1 MIKITINPHES
12 PIVSVFDQE
21 IIIIGSGTGSM
32 KADLILPDAAIQP
45 IHIKIVHKGLLC
57 QVINYANDPFAT
69 LNDLPF
75 GKKNIKDSGVL
86 QVGRHLIQI
95 ELKYIESAQ
104 DEEKIPSS
112 TNEPL
117 NVTLEGLL
125 EWQAVEKKASL
136 PPSSISENLL
146 KSSNFLPNPSRMAP
160 QEISKF
166 PFQEEANFLEQK
178 KWAKSQLEE
187 RELEDLMHEI
197 EQFGVKHFK
206 EDSLSTYLASE
217 KDSPSLFLQEKI
229 EVESLGNPAEESPFL
244 KEDTVDHFPTLP
256 HMLAPKNR
264 PEYQVGEF
272 DDEGENWNTEK
283 EETAVTGVKIEETKN
298 LIDWKFLTT
307 LVMTL
312 LFILGLVAGALYFN
326 ISAKNEI
333 EEMKAAE
340 GVADIAMALKYA
352 QIHYIKPQ
360 KKNWSDPEFIKKSLA
375 QVIPHDYPS
384 LTKIDQHGHLNETS
398 YSLRI
403 YTSTDFSQF
412 LVIAQPAPSVLQSLI
427 PKTAIVI
434 DSKLMQLRKVADM
447 KTLNRLLV
455 NSNNLDNSNAVEV
468 TNLVKQGKLIL
479 LSILAQKRK
488 ATDFSP
494 PKALTLIRPGAE
506 NYIYNAPRYYQ
517 LGETI
522 IKRAIH
528 LMQTPG
534 NVHELSRL
542 KQEMSLLSKM
552 SDMVLYF
559 SDGIQLTLEAQKAI
573 AAFTSQGSFL
583 TAYLKFNPEGMIV
596 SSHLIIDDESSP
608 KTFNDSSKIAS
619 STLPADYE
627 VLGELDP
634 NNPHALS
641 LHIHPLLAKLKHLRQ
656 SREEVLT
663 PLKNQMINLIN
674 ENSEHPTEE
683 FEKKA
688 KDLLQKYHHVDLE
701 QKHHLIQSILQLTEE
716 YPLMPVKEFKGYL
729 EKAGL
734 SHLKLNAIHH
744 DHPALLQKYREKIKQ
759 AENMSELATLVDAVT
774 SWLVIKNFSDLDELE
789 MDQKII
795 KNTLISQLNFLLFSS
810 HPRPLSLINNEEQAA
825 ALFKVLKFC
834 TLDTPDD
841 EKYYMEEL
849 EKIKKF

>member
-1 MIKITINPHES
+1 MIKITLNPHES
-12 PIVSVFDQE
+12 PIVSIFDQE
-21 IIIIGSGTGSM
+21 TIIIGSGTGSM
-32 KADLILPDAAIQP
+32 KADLILADAAIQP
-45 IHIKIVHKGLLC
+45 IHIKIVHKGQQC

-69 LNDLPF
+69 LNDVPF
-75 GKKNIKDSGVL
+75 GKKSIKDSGIL
-86 QVGRHLIQI
+86 QVGSHLIQI
-95 ELKYIESAQ
+95 ELKYVESVKE
-104 DEEKIPSS
+104 DDKTLSS
-112 TNEPL
+112 INEPL

-125 EWQAVEKKASL
+125 EWQALERKLPL
-136 PPSSISENLL
+136 PPSSISENSL
-146 KSSNFLPNPSRMAP
+146 KSSNFISNPSPMSP
-160 QEISKF
+160 QESSKF
-166 PFQEEANFLEQK
+166 PLQEEVSLLEQK

-197 EQFGVKHFK
+197 EQFGIKHFK
-206 EDSLSTYLASE
+206 EESLSTYLASE
-217 KDSPSLFLQEKI
+217 NDSSSLFLQ
-229 EVESLGNPAEESPFL
+229 
-244 KEDTVDHFPTLP
+244 EDTVDHFPTLP
-256 HMLAPKNR
+256 TMLAPKSR

-272 DDEGENWNTEK
+272 DDEGETWNTEK
-283 EETAVTGVKIEETKN
+283 EEAAVTGVKIEETKN

-384 LTKIDQHGHLNETS
+384 LTNIDQHGHLNETS

-479 LSILAQKRK
+479 LSTLAQKRK
-488 ATDFSP
+488 APDFSP
-494 PKALTLIRPGAE
+494 PKALILLRPGAE

-522 IKRAIH
+522 IKRAIQ

-542 KQEMSLLSKM
+542 KQEISLLSKM
-552 SDMVLYF
+552 SNMVLYF

-573 AAFTSQGSFL
+573 AAFTSPGSFL
-583 TAYLKFNPEGMIV
+583 TAYLKFNPEGMIL

-608 KTFNDSSKIAS
+608 KTFNDSSKVAS
-619 STLPADYE
+619 STLPADHE
-627 VLGELDP
+627 FLVELDS

-641 LHIHPLLAKLKHLRQ
+641 LNIHPLLAKLKYLRQ

-663 PLKNQMINLIN
+663 PLKNQMINLIK

-688 KDLLQKYHHVDLE
+688 KDLFQKYYTLELE
-701 QKHHLIQSILQLTEE
+701 QRHHLIQSILQLTEE
-716 YPLMPVKEFKGYL
+716 YPLMPVKEFKSYL

-744 DHPALLQKYREKIKQ
+744 DHQALLQKYREKIKQ
-759 AENMSELATLVDAVT
+759 AENMNELATLVDAVT

-810 HPRPLSLINNEEQAA
+810 HPRPLSLLNNEEQAA

-834 TLDTPDD
+834 TLDTSDD
-841 EKYYMEEL
+841 EKYYMDEL
-849 EKIKKF
+849 EKLKKS